1 MMMMMTMS
9 DSIHFS
15 VMKEVVFLKNNITL
29 FLQVSTLF
37 PFSFLLLLLLFF
49 FWLATS
55 HGLWDLSSPTRD

>member
-37 PFSFLLLLLLFF
+37 PFSFLFF
-49 FWLATS
+49 FFFFFFFLVGHITWLVGS
-55 HGLWDLSSPTRD
+55 